1 MIMGYLVDGLL
12 DRVADMDL
20 RQPKITS
27 HSTAKQ
33 QGQQLTALLKP
44 MTALLKPNRP
54 FSLLVADCG
63 PRLEMNDTV
72 EVVPPPYSEQDRIW
86 DAARHTLPENIPERA
101 KLIAIMGPTGV
112 GKSTFISKLT
122 ATEMKIGHNLN
133 SCTQEVKEVPC
144 IVGNHHVI
152 LVDTP
157 GFNDT
162 NRSDTEILT
171 AVADWMK
178 GSYEADMRL
187 SGIIYLHDIS
197 DTRMTNSGLLHLK
210 MFRNLCGD
218 HNLKNVILAT
228 TKWGVT
234 PLQDARRREKDLTS
248 DTRFW
253 RPMIAAGAV
262 VRRFENSPESATDL
276 VKKIL
281 DKGQKI
287 VPTIQQEVV
296 KGTKL
301 ADTQAGA
308 IIEATI
314 ARLQKEHDQE
324 KQALLEEVQRAKK
337 EQNRSMQE
345 ALEVERQRLEKKM
358 AEREEEARQLH
369 MTTNEA
375 LQLRIKKLEEEQEQ
389 RTAEEAELAEEIE
402 QFGQKVQDF
411 QSKLPKKHKHMV
423 RLGFWHSSWKCQVCK
438 KKSADEG
445 RWLCPDCGHVQV
457 NVR

>member
-1 MIMGYLVDGLL
+1 MSSPASKT
-12 DRVADMDL
+12 ADNHI
-20 RQPKITS
+20 PGS
-27 HSTAKQ
+27 WV
-33 QGQQLTALLKP
+33 
-44 MTALLKPNRP
+44 
-54 FSLLVADCG
+54 SLPVADCR

-72 EVVPPPYSEQDRIW
+72 DVVPPPYSEQDRIW
-86 DAARHTLPENIPERA
+86 DAARQTLPEKIPERP

-112 GKSTFISKLT
+112 GKSTFISKL
-122 ATEMKIGHNLN
+122 AAREMKIGHNLS
-133 SCTQEVKEVPC
+133 SCKLHSKHYRKRLRLMTAGSGTQEVEEVPC
-144 IVGNHHVI
+144 KVGNHYVI

-178 GSYEADMRL
+178 GSYKADMRL

-197 DTRMTNSGLLHLK
+197 DTRMTNSGLLNLN

-296 KGTKL
+296 DGTKL

-308 IIEATI
+308 VIEATI
-314 ARLQKEHDQE
+314 ARLQKQHDQE

-337 EQNRSMQE
+337 ERM
-345 ALEVERQRLEKKM
+345 
-358 AEREEEARQLH
+358 
-369 MTTNEA
+369 
-375 LQLRIKKLEEEQEQ
+375 
-389 RTAEEAELAEEIE
+389 
-402 QFGQKVQDF
+402 
-411 QSKLPKKHKHMV
+411 
-423 RLGFWHSSWKCQVCK
+423 
-438 KKSADEG
+438 
-445 RWLCPDCGHVQV
+445 
-457 NVR
+457 